1 MGDISNWGNSLL
13 SGAVGMIGGAIS
25 DRRNYKNQLKLMGQ
39 QHQYNKEMGEINQNY
54 AKEMAMINNQ
64 YALGMAKESHNMNK
78 DMWNYTNY
86 ENQVAHMKAA
96 GLNPAL
102 LYGNGGGG
110 GATAAGGTAM
120 PGQGTPGSAPGG
132 AGPQA
137 IKSQIIEGTG
147 MGIQLGLM
155 NAQKRNLEADA
166 AKKEADAAKTAGID
180 TELAKTAAKL
190 NEARIKNVNMST
202 EEIAAKAKMWGDTST
217 MLWQQARKYASEV
230 DYNEKTMDTRIE
242 KAGYE
247 TMGSLLENMETIAK
261 TQFTKAQTDAIA
273 ENIAIAWY
281 NAGTNRMNAT
291 TAADHVTNELFKTM
305 GELDIKQKQ
314 LLKDWIYQGVHAGVA
329 LIEGVTDLVK
339 IKALI
344 KAAAKGVKEVIR
356 KQHNKEGEGIWNETW
371 VKEIFKE

>member
-1 MGDISNWGNSLL
+1 MGDISNWGSSLL

-166 AKKEADAAKTAGID
+166 AKKEADAAKTAGVD

-190 NEARIKNVNMST
+190 NEARIENTNMST

-217 MLWQQARKYASEV
+217 MLWQQARKYASEA
-230 DYNEKTMDTRIE
+230 DYNEKTMDTRVE

-247 TMGSLLENMETIAK
+247 TMGSLLENIETIAR

-291 TAADHVTNELFKTM
+291 TAADHVANELFKTM

-356 KQHNKEGEGIWNETW
+356 KQHNKEGEGDWNETW